1 MGATTPPSSRERSA
15 VDGVLQSGIFDKAP
29 RLGNFFRYICE
40 RHLEGDGDLIKEY
53 SIALEALGRPADFD
67 PKKDSIV
74 RVEAHRLRR
83 RLQAYYRGPGACQQI
98 QIIIPNGQYRPQF
111 VSKKDTEHLEPDRAG
126 REITSFVAIAPHT
139 PAVMATKWR
148 ERTYRPRLWIAMV
161 PLVLIAVA
169 GTAFLL
175 RGVQKPVSRARVQL
189 ASKPSTPQEEV
200 WSGNAT
206 DPISA
211 EFRMLAGYH
220 GTPFSDRQGHTWN
233 ADAFYTGGVAVPV
246 PPSRPIE
253 YQPDPNLIRSQRSG
267 RFHYD
272 IPMNSGPHEL
282 RLYFVET
289 EYGPG
294 NPKGGG
300 DASHLFRVSINGAV
314 RLAFLDV
321 LAQAGAPNRLYV
333 AVMKD
338 IGPASDGKLHLNFD
352 PVSGPAI
359 LNGIEIL
366 QSSPGRIH
374 PVRIVAQANPVT
386 DGDGRLWAADE
397 YVSGGALVWR
407 HQPVLNPPDKCLY
420 EGERYGN
427 FSYRIPLAA
436 GKYRLTL
443 HFAETYFGTP
453 VSSYEDVTHRSFDVY
468 ANGVSLL
475 RSYVVA
481 RDAGGPERSVTKV
494 FENLEPNAQGIL
506 QLNFVPITNY
516 AEVNAIEVVET
527 K

>member
-1 MGATTPPSSRERSA
+1 M
-15 VDGVLQSGIFDKAP
+15 
-29 RLGNFFRYICE
+29 
-40 RHLEGDGDLIKEY
+40 
-53 SIALEALGRPADFD
+53 
-67 PKKDSIV
+67 
-74 RVEAHRLRR
+74 
-83 RLQAYYRGPGACQQI
+83 
-98 QIIIPNGQYRPQF
+98 
-111 VSKKDTEHLEPDRAG
+111 
-126 REITSFVAIAPHT
+126 AI
-139 PAVMATKWR
+139 
-148 ERTYRPRLWIAMV
+148 V
-161 PLVLIAVA
+161 PLLLITVSGAV
-169 GTAFLL
+169 FLL
-175 RGVQKPVSRARVQL
+175 RALDKPAPRQHL
-189 ASKPSTPQEEV
+189 LSKAVPPANDVWNGNSTE
-200 WSGNAT
+200 
-206 DPISA
+206 PIPA

-220 GTPFSDRQGHTWN
+220 GAPFSDLQGHTWN
-233 ADAFYTGGVAVPV
+233 PDAYYSGGAATPV
-246 PPSRPIE
+246 PPDRHIE
-253 YQPDPNLIRSQRSG
+253 YQPDPNLIKTERSG
-267 RFHYD
+267 RFRYN
-272 IPMNSGPHEL
+272 IPMNFGPHEV

-300 DASHLFRVSINGAV
+300 DASHLFRVSINGTV
-314 RLAFLDV
+314 QFPILDV

-333 AVMKD
+333 AVLKD
-338 IGPASDGKLHLNFD
+338 IGPGTDGKLQLNFD
-352 PVSGPAI
+352 PVSGAAI

-374 PVRIVAQANPVT
+374 PVRIVAQASPVT

-453 VSSYEDVTHRSFDVY
+453 ESSYGDVSQRCFDVY
-468 ANGVSLL
+468 ANGIALL
-475 RSYVVA
+475 RHYQVA
-481 RDAGGPERSVTKV
+481 REAGGPERSVTKV

>member
-1 MGATTPPSSRERSA
+1 MPPSHERSA

-40 RHLEGDGDLIKEY
+40 RHLQGEGDQIKEY
-53 SIALEALGRPADFD
+53 CIALEALGRPADFD
-67 PKKDSIV
+67 PKTDSIV

-83 RLQAYYRGPGACQQI
+83 RLQAYYRGPGASQPI
-98 QIIIPNGQYRPQF
+98 QIVIPNGQYRPQF
-111 VSKKDTEHLEPDRAG
+111 VSKNGPTPPQTPVPSGND
-126 REITSFVAIAPHT
+126 APLRDELVVPST
-139 PAVMATKWR
+139 PATVTPSGGMQRALFWKAG
-148 ERTYRPRLWIAMV
+148 I
-161 PLVLIAVA
+161 PLLLILVS
-169 GTAFLL
+169 GVVVVL
-175 RGVQKPVSRARVQL
+175 RGVQK
-189 ASKPSTPQEEV
+189 TPAAAVAHATAHPAAVNDDV
-200 WSGNAT
+200 WTGPAT
-206 DPISA
+206 EPIPA

-220 GTPFSDRQGHTWN
+220 GAPFSDRQGHTWN
-233 ADAFYTGGVAVPV
+233 PDAYYSGGVAVPV
-246 PPSRPIE
+246 PPGRPIE
-253 YQPDPNLIRSQRSG
+253 YQPDPKLIRTERSG

-289 EYGPG
+289 EYGQG

-300 DASHLFRVSINGAV
+300 DASHLFHVSVNGTV
-314 RLAFLDV
+314 RLSFLDV
-321 LAQAGAPNRLYV
+321 LAEAGAPNRLYISV
-333 AVMKD
+333 LKD
-338 IGPASDGKLHLNFD
+338 IVPGTDGKLHLGFE

-359 LNGIEIL
+359 LNGIEVL

-386 DGDGRLWAADE
+386 DADGRLWAADE
-397 YVSGGALVWR
+397 YVSGGTLVWR
-407 HQPVLNPPDKCLY
+407 HQPVLNAPDKCLY

-427 FSYRIPLAA
+427 FSYRIPLAP

-443 HFAETYFGTP
+443 HFAETYFGTAESQYQS
-453 VSSYEDVTHRSFDVY
+453 VSDRCFDVY

-475 RSYVVA
+475 RNYQVA
-481 RDAGGPERSVTKV
+481 RDAGGPERSIAKV
-494 FENLEPNAQGIL
+494 FENVEPNAQGIL
-506 QLNFVPITNY
+506 QLNFVPVRNY